1 MTASEGQGGDQ
12 IDVVAPAADMNN
24 TAASYDEAADK
35 ELGEPSALKRE
46 LQSRHMQMIAIG

>member
-1 MTASEGQGGDQ
+1 MTAFEGQDGDQ
-12 IDVVAPAADMNN
+12 IGDVVAPAADLNN

-35 ELGEPSALKRE
+35 EPPALKRE